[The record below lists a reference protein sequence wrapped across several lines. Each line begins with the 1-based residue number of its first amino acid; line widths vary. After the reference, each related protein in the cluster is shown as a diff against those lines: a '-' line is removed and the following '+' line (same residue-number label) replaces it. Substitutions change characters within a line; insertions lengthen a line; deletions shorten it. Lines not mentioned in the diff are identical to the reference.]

1 MKLSFRTAVV
11 TLSRGARGLCPR
23 CGEGRL
29 FTGWYN
35 LRHRCH
41 HCDLDFNSAQDNA
54 WAFMYVTTAGLTGVI
69 IVGMFLI
76 APRFVLAGQ
85 IFVGLA
91 AVLFIVG
98 TIPYRKG
105 IAISIEYLID
115 TNWAEK

>member
-1 MKLSFRTAVV
+1 MVAL
-11 TLSRGARGLCPR
+11 LRGARGACPR
-23 CGEGRL
+23 CGKGRL

-35 LRHRCH
+35 LRHRCE
-41 HCDLDFNSAQDNA
+41 HCDLDFDSAQDNT

-69 IVGMFLI
+69 IVAMFLI

-85 IFVGLA
+85 VVVGLA

-115 TNWAEK
+115 AKWAGK